1 MCNRVL
7 ETVLNRKYMKYS
19 NNCQD
24 LRKELTK
31 NFKVKVYSTNDKGLT
46 INSLRGYSGLISL
59 LGQNT
64 SEKLI
69 ICALGSDEQIITYKL
84 RRGLKI
90 TFYSI

>member
-1 MCNRVL
+1 
-7 ETVLNRKYMKYS
+7 MKYS